1 MNRAYMMFAPA
12 ATLLAGLLLVS
23 GVREQYQME
32 PAQPMAAIPAVLMG
46 EKGVDMIVPDE
57 ERKIAGMSD
66 YVMRAFGGDTLN
78 YSFSLYVGYYDR
90 QVQGKTIHSPKNCL
104 PGAGWQVMDAR
115 QIASPGASANGTAGT
130 VNRVLLANEGVRA
143 LVYYW
148 YQGRGRV
155 ESNEYKV
162 KWDLLRDA
170 ALYGRTEEALVR
182 IVVPVEMGE
191 KGAMARAD
199 DAAVQA
205 ADLVAQ
211 KVAAQVTPMVA
222 RVMPAFPGS

>member
-1 MNRAYMMFAPA
+1 MTRAYMFAPA
-12 ATLLAGLLLVS
+12 GTLLAGLLLVS
-23 GVREQYQME
+23 GVREQYQMQ
-32 PAQPMAAIPAVLMG
+32 PAQPMKAIPAVLLG

-78 YSFSLYVGYYDR
+78 YDFSLYVGYYDR

-104 PGAGWQVMDAR
+104 PGAGWQVMDAQR
-115 QIASPGASANGTAGT
+115 IPAPGTSVDGTAGT

-148 YQGRGRV
+148 YQGRGRI

-162 KWDLLRDA
+162 KWDLLLDA

-182 IVVPVEMGE
+182 IVVPIEKTE
-191 KGAMARAD
+191 KGAMARVD
-199 DAAVQA
+199 DAAVLA
-205 ADLVAQ
+205 ADAVAK
-211 KVAAQVTPMVA
+211 KVAAQVTPMVS
-222 RVMPAFPGS
+222 RVLPAFPRT